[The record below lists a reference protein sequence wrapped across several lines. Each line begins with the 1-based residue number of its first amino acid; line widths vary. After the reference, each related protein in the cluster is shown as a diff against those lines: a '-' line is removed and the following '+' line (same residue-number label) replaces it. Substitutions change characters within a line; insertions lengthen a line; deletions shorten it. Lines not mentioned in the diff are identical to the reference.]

1 VAYLL
6 FELPIVGLLAIFGIA
21 LCVPGGLDGQRDG
34 FFLCRR
40 KCLNLLLAADPTT
53 GQNAAIPIRI
63 KTKHAPAVH
72 MRPLKGGAS
81 MPVIGVSFLST

>member
-1 VAYLL
+1 MAYLL

-40 KCLNLLLAADPTT
+40 KCLNLLLAADPTN
-53 GQNAAIPIRI
+53 GQNAQYLFGSRPS
-63 KTKHAPAVH
+63 
-72 MRPLKGGAS
+72 MRQRSIFVLLKGGAS
-81 MPVIGVSFLST
+81 MPVIGVSSLST